1 MKLKAEGI
9 SRNYYRNG
17 KSSNYFTAV
26 EKTDFELKEGTLT
39 GIIGKSG
46 SGKTTLINML
56 SGLLCPTEGRVLMDG
71 QSLYHMSDRER
82 SNLRNRHI
90 GVIPQGQ
97 TGLQSFTVLENVLLP
112 VSMYRRSEAKK
123 EEALALLKKLGLEEL
138 SDVYSNEL
146 SGGEL
151 RRMSIARAVI
161 NDPSVIIAD
170 EPTADLDEDTTK
182 MVMEMFRQ
190 QAQQGKAVLIVTHDK
205 EVMEQADNLY
215 TMENGKLKQIK

>member
-112 VSMYRRSEAKK
+112 VSMYRNSEPKK